1 MLKTISYGK
10 HFIDKKDI
18 NEVSKSLKSGTITN
32 GKNVEIFEKN
42 LSKFT
47 GSKFVSVCN
56 SGTSSILL
64 AFMSIGLKKNDV
76 VIMPSI
82 NFIASYNMAKFLGA
96 KIYLAD
102 VDRENGQMSPQNI
115 LDCCKKFKIK
125 KVKVIVPMYMGGFPE
140 NASDFLKLKK
150 KLNCFIIEDA
160 CHALGAK
167 YKFKDKTYTIGS
179 CKHSDLSTFSLHPLK
194 SITTGEGG
202 VVCTNN
208 KVLDNKIKLLRSHG
222 LIRNSKK
229 HWVYNSKFPG
239 FNFRINDFQC
249 ALGISQLKKINKFI
263 SKRKNIYNYYKLKFK
278 NFSFLKFPTYNSINH
293 SSFHLC
299 LVNFKNFDI
308 KKKNKFIKFMIKNKI
323 IVQYHYIPI
332 YKFDLFKEKYSSQN
346 SEKFY
351 NSTISIPIY
360 YELSKKMQNYII
372 KKIKYFF
379 IKKN

>member
-1 MLKTISYGK
+1 
-10 HFIDKKDI
+10 
-18 NEVSKSLKSGTITN
+18 
-32 GKNVEIFEKN
+32 
-42 LSKFT
+42 
-47 GSKFVSVCN
+47 
-56 SGTSSILL
+56 
-64 AFMSIGLKKNDV
+64 
-76 VIMPSI
+76 
-82 NFIASYNMAKFLGA
+82 MAKFLGA

-102 VDRENGQMSPQNI
+102 VDYENGQMSPQNV

-140 NASDFLKLKK
+140 NASNFFKLKK

-167 YKFKDKTYTIGS
+167 YKFKNKTYKIGS

-208 KVLDNKIKLLRSHG
+208 KNLDNKIKLLRSHG
-222 LIRNSKK
+222 LIRNPKK
-229 HWVYNSKFPG
+229 HWVYNIKFPG

-249 ALGISQLKKINKFI
+249 ALGISQLKKANKFI
-263 SKRKNIYNYYKLKFK
+263 NKRKNIYNYYRLKFK
-278 NFSFLKFPTYNSINH
+278 NFSFLKFPKYSLANE

-308 KKKNKFIKFMIKNKI
+308 NKKNKFIKFMIKSKI

-332 YKFDLFKEKYSSQN
+332 YKFDLSQEKYFSKN
-346 SEKFY
+346 SKKFY